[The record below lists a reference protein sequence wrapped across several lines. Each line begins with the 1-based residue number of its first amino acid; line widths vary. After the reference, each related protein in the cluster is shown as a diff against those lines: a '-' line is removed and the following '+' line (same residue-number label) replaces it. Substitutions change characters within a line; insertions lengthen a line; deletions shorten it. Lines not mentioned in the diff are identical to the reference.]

1 MPWSS
6 LADKLGAFN
15 MILPCLVAAGA
26 LQWILL
32 ACGSTGGIIVFA
44 ILYGFFSGAYVSLL
58 PSVNV
63 AFARSLAEVGGERR
77 SLIRT
82 RQG

>member
-6 LADKLGAFN
+6 LADKIGAFN

-32 ACGSTGGIIVFA
+32 ACGSTGGIVAFA